1 MTRSSAVFIVDDDDA
16 VRHSLSV
23 ICQLADLPCE
33 TFPDATSFIS
43 AYAPDRGGCLVVDQ
57 RMPGMT
63 GLELQEWVSRQ
74 PVALPVIVMTGH
86 GEVPLAVNAFRAGA
100 WDFLEKPF
108 DDQYFV
114 SRVRAALHHD
124 AAQRREAEE
133 RANAQARYRR
143 LSRRERAVLDLLVR
157 GLPNKLVA
165 AELNIGIRTV
175 ESHRANVLKKM
186 GVSSLC
192 DLTRMKL
199 LLDGASEPLK
209 ADEPADRSAARP

>member
-1 MTRSSAVFIVDDDDA
+1 MTRSPTVFIVDDDDA
-16 VRHSLSV
+16 VRHCLSV
-23 ICQLADLPCE
+23 ICELADIPCE
-33 TFPDATSFIS
+33 TFPDAASFIR
-43 AYAPDRGGCLVVDQ
+43 AYAPSRGGCLVVDQ

-74 PVALPVIVMTGH
+74 PVTLPVIVITGH

-114 SRVRAALHHD
+114 ERVRAALQHD

-133 RANAQARYRR
+133 RANANARFRR

-165 AELNIGIRTV
+165 AELDIGIRTV

-186 GVSSLC
+186 GVASLC
-192 DLTRMKL
+192 DLTRLKL
-199 LLDGASEPLK
+199 LLDGGAETAT
-209 ADEPADRSAARP
+209 ADEPADRSAAHP